1 MNPKT
6 VLWSLLAVIVLL
18 PSTWFGLSIYQHGEN
33 EKILNPVSAI
43 MSEPSNDNP
52 TNMESLQTKIKELQ
66 TAIAI
71 MLQVPPSAQ
80 DLYRQAQTNLTN
92 LETRKENLS
101 QLLETELKVQQ
112 DIDKAE
118 TLAIEAVN
126 IGAKPRNTAKEW
138 NEAYAKWQAA
148 ISILQRTSK
157 SRFLSSQVEK
167 NLANYRE
174 STSVAGT
181 KISGEQQ
188 AIDLLS
194 RAKDFANQA
203 VRIGQNPPHS
213 TDTWAIAYG
222 KWQEA
227 VDLLEK
233 IPAST
238 SVTAEAKRLLT
249 EYKKNRSIIL
259 NEYRKREILETQA
272 KQENEFESI
281 FVGLSSDTKDS
292 LRRLKGYGYAREKFT
307 SMCFQIMTDNTTSA
321 DLAGRGFELTS
332 YSRGICN
339 YIWERL

>member
-1 MNPKT
+1 
-6 VLWSLLAVIVLL
+6 
-18 PSTWFGLSIYQHGEN
+18 
-33 EKILNPVSAI
+33 
-43 MSEPSNDNP
+43 
-52 TNMESLQTKIKELQ
+52 
-66 TAIAI
+66 
-71 MLQVPPSAQ
+71 
-80 DLYRQAQTNLTN
+80 
-92 LETRKENLS
+92 
-101 QLLETELKVQQ
+101 
-112 DIDKAE
+112 
-118 TLAIEAVN
+118 VN

-148 ISILQRTSK
+148 IGILQRISK

-167 NLANYRE
+167 NLVNYRE
-174 STSVAGT
+174 SASVAGT

-272 KQENEFESI
+272 KQENEFESF
-281 FVGLSSDTKDS
+281 FVGLSSSTKDS
-292 LRRLKGYGYAREKFT
+292 LRRLKGLGYARERFT
-307 SMCFQIMTDNTTSA
+307 AVCFQIITDNTTSA
-321 DLAGRGFELTS
+321 DLAGRGFELNS
-332 YSRGICN
+332 YASGICN
-339 YIWERL
+339 YVWDRL